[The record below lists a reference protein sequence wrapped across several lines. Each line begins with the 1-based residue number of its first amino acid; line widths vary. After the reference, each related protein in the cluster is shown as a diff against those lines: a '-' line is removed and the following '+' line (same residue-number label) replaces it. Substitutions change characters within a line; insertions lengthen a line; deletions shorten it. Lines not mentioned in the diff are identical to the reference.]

1 MKQNGSIYVSVVL
14 AALAA
19 YFVYQWWF
27 NPNRMVKARLGEIAA
42 AISVPPGEAELGR
55 VARLAQLRKLVTDDV
70 HISIG
75 RSGPDL
81 KSRDAVMA
89 AVAAFAP
96 PPGWNVDFV
105 NADVAVN
112 DDGTARAFVTADVT
126 SRDAQTGKQTL
137 DSREV
142 TFSFVR
148 LDGAWLVRE
157 AEVKDLP
164 TTQ

>member
-1 MKQNGSIYVSVVL
+1 MTMRSWSCASTPSVRRRFAPSTPASKSHEAERLDLRLGRSGRAGGVLCLSVV
-14 AALAA
+14 
-19 YFVYQWWF
+19 F

-42 AISVPPGEAELGR
+42 AISVSPGETELGR

-70 HISIG
+70 RISIG

-126 SRDAQTGKQTL
+126 SRDAQTGKQ
-137 DSREV
+137 
-142 TFSFVR
+142 
-148 LDGAWLVRE
+148 
-157 AEVKDLP
+157 
-164 TTQ
+164 